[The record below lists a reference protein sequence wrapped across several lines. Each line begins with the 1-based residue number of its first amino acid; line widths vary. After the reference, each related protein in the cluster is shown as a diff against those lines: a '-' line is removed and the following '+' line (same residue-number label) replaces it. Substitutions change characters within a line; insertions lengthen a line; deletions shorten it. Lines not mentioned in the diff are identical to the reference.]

1 MMKYSVPDLLDE
13 IKAKYEDHEC
23 KPTITYKL
31 VCQSYSGDLPVCYN
45 GQEYVMKYDDLC
57 TRLFD
62 LDVFGWE
69 VMGVEDSLKNL
80 TSPYKYDI
88 VENVLVTITLG
99 RAEQG
104 R

>member
-1 MMKYSVPDLLDE
+1 MTKYIVPELLDR
-13 IKAKYEDHEC
+13 IKAKYEDDLD
-23 KPTITYKL
+23 KPISMYRL
-31 VCQSYSGDLPVCYN
+31 MLQSYSGDSQQCTIAAEHVL
-45 GQEYVMKYDDLC
+45 EYDDLC
-57 TRLFD
+57 ARLFD